1 MRNTRTINDCP
12 NSPEHQTNKPAT
24 QILVEPDVVG
34 NIPNEDIVENFSPL
48 DKTVEQ
54 FRLSPAALEQIK
66 VNLDRQSYPDAYQI
80 IIDETAAT
88 DYDGRKWFV
97 AAASVNEGKGFVSA
111 FIKTYTQIAK
121 LLNNEIC
128 QTFSDHDLQQASNE
142 IAKTVLGGIVAN
154 AGCLPDFE
162 TIMKTDA
169 NTAIMTLKLTP
180 IQWAG
185 TPVSRFAGH
194 KGPLP
199 GVAHDWLIVFRSTYH
214 AVLSSIFD
222 GTADHVKM
230 FFSQITN
237 RNYDK

>member
-1 MRNTRTINDCP
+1 MDNNTNGC
-12 NSPEHQTNKPAT
+12 
-24 QILVEPDVVG
+24 G
-34 NIPNEDIVENFSPL
+34 VENHSPQ
-48 DKTVEQ
+48 KSVEI

-66 VNLDRQSYPDAYQI
+66 ADLGRQRYPDAYQV

-88 DYDGRKWFV
+88 HYDGNKWFV

-128 QTFSDHDLQQASNE
+128 QTFSDPELQHASNE

-154 AGCLPDFE
+154 KGCLPAFE

-194 KGPLP
+194 KGPVP

-222 GTADHVKM
+222 GTADHIKM
-230 FFSQITN
+230 FFGRITKGEN
-237 RNYDK
+237 DH

>member
-1 MRNTRTINDCP
+1 M
-12 NSPEHQTNKPAT
+12 
-24 QILVEPDVVG
+24 G
-34 NIPNEDIVENFSPL
+34 NITNGFGVEKPSHAEKAGEP
-48 DKTVEQ
+48 
-54 FRLSPAALEQIK
+54 FRLSPAAVDQIK
-66 VNLDRQSYPDAYQI
+66 AHLGRQRYPDAYQVI
-80 IIDETAAT
+80 IEETAAT
-88 DYDGRKWFV
+88 EYDGRKWFV

-128 QTFSDHDLQQASNE
+128 QTFSDPELQQASNE
-142 IAKTVLGGIVAN
+142 IAKTVLGRIVAN
-154 AGCLPDFE
+154 EGRLPDFE

-194 KGPLP
+194 QGHVP

-222 GTADHVKM
+222 GTADHIKT
-230 FFSQITN
+230 FFGQLTQ
-237 RNYDK
+237 RDHDT